1 MKKLNAFTLAEVLI
15 TLGIIGVVAAM
26 TLPTLIQNHQKQVY
40 ATQLKKSINVF
51 QNMLNQMKVNEGVTE
66 LDQVE
71 LFSKGVCH
79 GWDCDGFDGSNY
91 VDFPVV
97 QETIAKYL
105 KTAKI
110 CKVGECSISYK
121 TGTYTT
127 KDNKTLSCGYG
138 YGEGKRLGEIGF
150 YSTDGAIYYV
160 GSGGFNDLTILID
173 VNGEKGPNMFGR
185 DLFNFFVWSY
195 EQKFGTNDDCAKRL
209 LENNFT
215 MDY

>member
-51 QNMLNQMKVNEGVTE
+51 ENMLNKMKADEGVTE
-66 LDQVE
+66 LDQLE
-71 LFSKGVCH
+71 LFSKGICH

-91 VDFPVV
+91 ADFSVI

-110 CKVGECSISYK
+110 CKVGECTATYK
-121 TGTYTT
+121 AETFKT
-127 KDNKTLSCGYG
+127 KDNKTLSCGYN
-138 YGEGKRLGEIGF
+138 ENMSEWLGF

-160 GSGGFNDLTILID
+160 SSGGFSYLGIRID
-173 VNGEKGPNMFGR
+173 VNGEKGPNIYGR
-185 DLFNFFVWSY
+185 DIFAFYISDY
-195 EQKFGTNDDCAKRL
+195 DQEFGAIDDCSKRL

>member
-1 MKKLNAFTLAEVLI
+1 MKKSHAFTLAEVLI

-51 QNMLNQMKVNEGVTE
+51 ENMLNKMKADEGVTE
-66 LDQVE
+66 LDQIE
-71 LFSKGVCH
+71 LFSKGICH

-91 VDFPVV
+91 ADFSAI

-110 CKVGECSISYK
+110 CKVGECTATYK
-121 TGTYTT
+121 AETFKT
-127 KDNKTLSCGYG
+127 KDNKTLSCQNS
-138 YGEGKRLGEIGF
+138 ENMSEWLGF

-160 GSGGFNDLTILID
+160 TSYSFNDLYIIID
-173 VNGEKGPNMFGR
+173 VNGEKGPNMYGR
-185 DLFNFFVWSY
+185 DVFSFY
-195 EQKFGTNDDCAKRL
+195 EDGYNKEFRANDNCSERL

>member
-51 QNMLNQMKVNEGVTE
+51 ENMLNKMKADEGVTE
-66 LDQVE
+66 LDQIE

-91 VDFPVV
+91 ADFSVI

-110 CKVGECSISYK
+110 CKVGECTATYK
-121 TGTYTT
+121 AETFKT
-127 KDNKTLSCGYG
+127 KDNKTLSCQNSRNMS
-138 YGEGKRLGEIGF
+138 EWLGF

-160 GSGGFNDLTILID
+160 TSYSFNDLYIIID
-173 VNGEKGPNMFGR
+173 VNGEKGPNTYGR
-185 DLFNFFVWSY
+185 DVFSFY
-195 EQKFGTNDDCAKRL
+195 ESGYNKEFRANDNCSERL

>member
-51 QNMLNQMKVNEGVTE
+51 ENMLNKMKADEGVTE
-66 LDQVE
+66 LDQLE

-91 VDFPVV
+91 ADFSAI

-110 CKVGECSISYK
+110 CKVGECTATYK
-121 TGTYTT
+121 AETFKT
-127 KDNKTLSCGYG
+127 KDNKTLSCQNS
-138 YGEGKRLGEIGF
+138 ENMSEWLGF

-160 GSGGFNDLTILID
+160 TSYSFNDLYIIID
-173 VNGEKGPNMFGR
+173 VNGEKGPNMYGR
-185 DLFNFFVWSY
+185 DVFSFY
-195 EQKFGTNDDCAKRL
+195 ESGYNQEFRTVDDCSKRL

>member
-51 QNMLNQMKVNEGVTE
+51 ENMLNKMKADEGVTE
-66 LDQVE
+66 LDQLE

-91 VDFPVV
+91 ADFSVI

-110 CKVGECSISYK
+110 CKVGECTATYK
-121 TGTYTT
+121 AETYKT
-127 KDNKTLSCGYG
+127 KDNKTLSCQNSRNMS
-138 YGEGKRLGEIGF
+138 EWLGF

-160 GSGGFNDLTILID
+160 TSYSFNDLYIIID
-173 VNGEKGPNMFGR
+173 VNGEKGPNMYGR
-185 DLFNFFVWSY
+185 DVFSFY
-195 EQKFGTNDDCAKRL
+195 EAGYNKEFRANDNCSERL

>member
-51 QNMLNQMKVNEGVTE
+51 ENMLNQMKVNEGVTE
-66 LDQVE
+66 LDQLE

-91 VDFPVV
+91 ANFPVIE
-97 QETIAKYL
+97 ETIAKYL

-110 CKVGECSISYK
+110 CKVGECAITYK
-121 TGTYTT
+121 NGTYKT
-127 KDNKTLSCGYG
+127 KDNKTLSCGAYF
-138 YGEGKRLGEIGF
+138 EGKRLEDIGF

-160 GSGGFNDLTILID
+160 GSGSFGAFHFLVD
-173 VNGEKGPNMFGR
+173 VNGEKGPNMYGR
-185 DLFNFFVWSY
+185 DLFNFSTDV
-195 EQKFGTNDDCAKRL
+195 ENKKLVPNDDCSERL

>member
-51 QNMLNQMKVNEGVTE
+51 ENMLNKMKADEGVTE
-66 LDQVE
+66 LDQIE
-71 LFSKGVCH
+71 LFSKGICH

-91 VDFPVV
+91 ADFSVI

-110 CKVGECSISYK
+110 CKVGECTATYK
-121 TGTYTT
+121 AETFKT
-127 KDNKTLSCGYG
+127 KDNKTLSCGYSG
-138 YGEGKRLGEIGF
+138 NMSKWLGF

-160 GSGGFNDLTILID
+160 YSGSFNDLDVKID
-173 VNGEKGPNMFGR
+173 VNGEKGPNTYGR
-185 DLFNFFVWSY
+185 DVFSFY
-195 EQKFGTNDDCAKRL
+195 EDGYHKEFRTGDDCLKRL

>member
-66 LDQVE
+66 LDQLE
-71 LFSKGVCH
+71 LFSKGVCN

-91 VDFPVV
+91 ADFSAI

-110 CKVGECSISYK
+110 CKVGECTATYK
-121 TGTYTT
+121 AETFKT
-127 KDNKTLSCGYG
+127 KDNKTLSCQNS
-138 YGEGKRLGEIGF
+138 ENMSEWLGF

-160 GSGGFNDLTILID
+160 TSYSFNDLYIIID
-173 VNGEKGPNMFGR
+173 VNGEKGPNMYGR
-185 DLFNFFVWSY
+185 DVFSFY
-195 EQKFGTNDDCAKRL
+195 EDGYNKEFRANDNCSERL

>member
-51 QNMLNQMKVNEGVTE
+51 ENMLNKMKADEGVTE
-66 LDQVE
+66 LDQLE
-71 LFSKGVCH
+71 LFSKGICH
-79 GWDCDGFDGSNY
+79 DWDSCDGFDGSNY
-91 VDFPVV
+91 ADFSVI

-110 CKVGECSISYK
+110 CKVGECTATYK
-121 TGTYTT
+121 VETFKT
-127 KDNKTLSCGYG
+127 KDNKTLTCGYSG
-138 YGEGKRLGEIGF
+138 NMSKWLGF

-160 GSGGFNDLTILID
+160 TSGAFSDLSVTID
-173 VNGEKGPNMFGR
+173 VNGEKGPNIFGR
-185 DLFNFFVWSY
+185 DVFPFY
-195 EQKFGTNDDCAKRL
+195 EDGYNQEFRTADDCSKRL